1 MSGCTKT
8 RKSKKS
14 IKSPKGDFDKK
25 TKEKTRKQKIKRD
38 YKRYVLVGRVA
49 NLSART

>member
-14 IKSPKGDFDKK
+14 IKSPKGDVDKK
-25 TKEKTRKQKIKRD
+25 PKENTRKQKIKRD
-38 YKRYVLVGRVA
+38 YNRYVLVGRVA